1 MTITEMEISFPGRQK
16 VDAKYGSFTIKTD
29 QSVEYGGE
37 GTAPTPFSLFLASLG
52 ACAGFYILAFCQKHS
67 IPTKDIKIMAHI
79 DRNNISH
86 MVENYSM
93 DIRVTREFP
102 MQYKN
107 AMIKAAESCIVKK
120 HLVKPPHFTI
130 SIVTQ

>member
-1 MTITEMEISFPGRQK
+1 MTITEMEMSFPGGQK
-16 VDAKYGSFTIKTD
+16 VDAQYGRFSIKTD
-29 QSVEYGGE
+29 QPVEYGGE

-52 ACAGFYILAFCQKHS
+52 ACAGFYILSFCQKHN
-67 IPTKDIKIMAHI
+67 IPTNDIKVIAHI

-93 DIRVTREFP
+93 DIRVPREFP

-107 AMIKAAESCIVKK
+107 AIIKAAESCIVKK
-120 HLVKPPHFTI
+120 HLTKPPQFTI
-130 SIVTQ
+130 SIETQ